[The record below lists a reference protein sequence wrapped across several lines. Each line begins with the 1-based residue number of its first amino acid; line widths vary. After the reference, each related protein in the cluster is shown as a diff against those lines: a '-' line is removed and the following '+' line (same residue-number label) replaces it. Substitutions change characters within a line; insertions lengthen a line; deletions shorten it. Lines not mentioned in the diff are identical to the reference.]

1 MKSSFIFI
9 VGALFVIAL
18 ISLSNVVFAADSW
31 GLPNEEEARF
41 EATVTDVLC
50 VLSGDCPPDCGAGKR
65 VLGLL
70 KADGEL
76 VLPIKNGGPFT
87 GAVADLLPH
96 CGQVVTAD
104 GLFTTNYGVRT
115 FALQFVKPK
124 EGKWRRANGF
134 VKQWAAEHG
143 LEPKDK
149 KARRWF
155 RNDETIL
162 EIIGEQGKLGLKDK
176 GIEP

>member
-1 MKSSFIFI
+1 MKTSFIFI
-9 VGALFVIAL
+9 AGGLFVIAL

-31 GLPNEEEARF
+31 NLPNEEEARF

-96 CGQVVTAD
+96 CGAVVTAD
-104 GLFTTNYGVRT
+104 GLFTVNYGVRT

>member
-1 MKSSFIFI
+1 MKISFRRI
-9 VGALFVIAL
+9 VIGLFAAALLCLPNLAG
-18 ISLSNVVFAADSW
+18 AADSW
-31 GLPNEEEARF
+31 NLPDEEEVRF
-41 EATVTDVLC
+41 DATVKDVLC

-87 GAVADLLPH
+87 GAGVDLLPH
-96 CGQVVTAD
+96 CGKIVTAD
-104 GLFTTNYGVRT
+104 GLFSTNYGVKT
-115 FALQFVKPK
+115 FAIQYIKPAG
-124 EGKWRRANGF
+124 GKWHRTNGF
-134 VKQWAAEHG
+134 VKQWAGEHG
-143 LEPKDK
+143 LAAKDK